1 MREDTRTMK
10 LLFYKAETDTLLGKL
25 IAYIDG
31 SPFSHVELVVRED
44 DRYFYTVGCHW
55 GRGGVKP
62 SIYPKNSDIVI
73 RELRTSEP
81 CYLDIAMRLIQAGT
95 PYAAHKMP
103 RTLWSW
109 WPCFGKGLVCSSFIA
124 TIQNLPNPDS
134 WGVAAIYNL
143 TEASAPVSNC
153 NP

>member
-1 MREDTRTMK
+1 MK
-10 LLFYKAETDTLLGKL
+10 LLFYRAKADTLLGKL

-44 DRYFYTVGCHW
+44 DRYFYTIGCHW
-55 GRGGVKP
+55 GRGGVKTG
-62 SIYPKNSDIVI
+62 IYPKNDDIVI
-73 RELRTSEP
+73 REMATNNPS
-81 CYLDIAMRLIQAGT
+81 YLDHAMRLVQEDI
-95 PYAAHKMP
+95 PYASHKMF

-109 WPCFGKGLVCSSFIA
+109 WPCFGKGLICSSFIA

-143 TEASAPVSNC
+143 TAAEVPESNS